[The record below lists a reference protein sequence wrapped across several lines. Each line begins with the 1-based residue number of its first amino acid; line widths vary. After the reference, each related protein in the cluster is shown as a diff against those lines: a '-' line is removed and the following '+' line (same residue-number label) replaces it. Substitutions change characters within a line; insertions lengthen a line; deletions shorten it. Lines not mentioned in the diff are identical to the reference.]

1 MSDPTMTRDSDGHIT
16 IDWHTTDNELPKEPI
31 PVSAELIV
39 TMINAFNES
48 LPPRLDPT
56 NRADSNGDATPSAP
70 IYRKVRGNGSST
82 TQLYFIVCDEGWRDS
97 IVCSGMYEWTANWL
111 LEVLARKP
119 FAPEVIR

>member
-1 MSDPTMTRDSDGHIT
+1 MSGVKLKRDADGRIEIIWNTPNNEMPTHLI
-16 IDWHTTDNELPKEPI
+16 EVVP
-31 PVSAELIV
+31 ELIV

-48 LPPRLDPT
+48 LPPKLDPT
-56 NRADSNGDATPSAP
+56 NHGELNGDATPEAP
-70 IYRKVRGNGSST
+70 IYRKIRGNGNSA